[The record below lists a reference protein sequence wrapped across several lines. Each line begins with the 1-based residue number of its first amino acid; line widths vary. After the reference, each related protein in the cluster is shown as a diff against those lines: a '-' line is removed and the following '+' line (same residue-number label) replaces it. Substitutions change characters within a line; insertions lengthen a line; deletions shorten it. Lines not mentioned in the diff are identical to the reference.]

1 MFDKVWD
8 VIVVGAGPGGL
19 ASAIYTGRS
28 NLSTLVIDA
37 MFPGGQLLVTE
48 LIENYPGFPEPMA
61 GFELS
66 DRMKKQAEKFG
77 AVLETGYSVSKVS
90 LDGDLFVL
98 DIESGGSLKS
108 KTVIWAAG
116 STPKKLGV
124 PGEAEFL
131 GRGVSYCAVCDG
143 ALFKDRDVAVIG
155 GGDSALEE
163 ALFLT
168 KFAKKVYL
176 IHRRDKF
183 RAVPILQDRVKE
195 NEKIEPVMNK
205 TVDSIKGEQFVESI
219 DLKDTVSGEISNLN
233 VDGVFI
239 FIGHEPNTAPIAH
252 LVELDDRG
260 YVITDDE
267 MKTATPGL
275 FAAGDVRKKP
285 LKQVVTAAADGA
297 VAAMSVS
304 KYLEEKE

>member
-1 MFDKVWD
+1 MFDRVWD

-28 NLSTLVIDA
+28 NLSTLVVDA
-37 MFPGGQLLVTE
+37 MFPGGQLLITE
-48 LIENYPGFPEPMA
+48 MIENYPGFPEPMA

-66 DRMKKQAEKFG
+66 DKMKKQAEKFG
-77 AVLETGYSVSKVS
+77 AVIETGHSVSSVS
-90 LDGDLFVL
+90 VDGDIFLVGM
-98 DIESGGSLKS
+98 ESGGNVKS

-183 RAVPILQDRVKE
+183 RAVPILQDRVRDNK
-195 NEKIEPVMNK
+195 KIEAVMNK
-205 TVDSIKGEQFVESI
+205 AVDSVSGEQFVEELT
-219 DLKDTVSGEISNLN
+219 LKDTETADLGDLK
-233 VDGVFI
+233 VDGIFI
-239 FIGHEPNTAPIAH
+239 FIGHEPNAAPIVH
-252 LVELDDRG
+252 LAEVDDRG
-260 YVITDDE
+260 YVVTDDE

-275 FAAGDVRKKP
+275 FAVGDVRKKP

-297 VAAMSVS
+297 VAAMSAS